1 VSILRRKKLGG
12 KIKALIPLPEGSGR
26 GFCFCFLIAD
36 PVAEKKKNIELVLIP
51 EKGNVLIPLPKGS
64 GRIY

>member
-1 VSILRRKKLGG
+1 M
-12 KIKALIPLPEGSGR
+12 IPLPEGSGWS
-26 GFCFCFLIAD
+26 FCFCFLIAD